1 MKNTINLAIVD
12 DHSVFRQGLIA
23 LLKEFDNLNV
33 LLDANNGKELLVA
46 LKYNRPDIIL
56 LDIEMPVMNGK
67 ETLNRVHIKY
77 PKIKVI
83 MMSSHFND
91 DYIVEFIKSGAR
103 AFLPKNCDIE
113 IILNAINSVYELGYY
128 YDNKVSNA
136 MAAMLKNPPVKEEET
151 ILVNEF
157 TAREI
162 EILKLIYAKKS
173 NYEIADALS
182 VSVRTIEGHRY
193 RISKKTKTNN
203 PVELIDYINQN
214 NIIKSN

>member
-1 MKNTINLAIVD
+1 MTKKIVVVD
-12 DHSVFRQGLIA
+12 DSYIMRILISNIVTADPDFEVVGNASNGIKGLEAI
-23 LLKEFDNLNV
+23 
-33 LLDANNGKELLVA
+33 KELKPDLV
-46 LKYNRPDIIL
+46 L

-173 NYEIADALS
+173 NYEIADALN